1 MTVLVSQ
8 NSKIGS
14 TASED
19 AKQPKMKWII
29 QSFLDISEYT
39 PPHEVMEAITDTAA
53 LEEAVGLVVASWKA
67 DDGENGERFAS
78 VLKKAVSL
86 VQFFYPHHSFEA
98 KLGASLYTWFF
109 FYIDDCASPSAL
121 AAFHQHILLGSPQK
135 DVPLRH
141 FSEVLGGLYQH
152 WDPICAGSMVAAALE
167 FVSGNVL
174 ESRKDIN
181 EMRFRPTASSWPKY
195 LRAKTGMAPG
205 FSNALFPR
213 QAHPDLSAFI
223 QIIPD
228 IDDWMCLV
236 NDILSH
242 YKEDIAGETMGY
254 IPVRAETMQKHPTQ
268 VLVEMVQ
275 EAGELRMRI
284 VETLKGEPEA
294 LAAWMTCERGFIA
307 FHISN
312 KRYKLADLGFSPVMQ
327 I

>member
-1 MTVLVSQ
+1 MTVVTKKSIVS
-8 NSKIGS
+8 NG
-14 TASED
+14 AED
-19 AKQPKMKWII
+19 VKQQKMKWII

-39 PPHEVMEAITDTAA
+39 PPHEVMKAITSTAA
-53 LEEAVGLVVASWKA
+53 LEEAVRLEVASWNA
-67 DDGENGERFAS
+67 DDGENGKRFAS

-98 KLGASLYTWFF
+98 KLAASLYTWFF

-141 FSEVLGGLYQH
+141 FNEVLGSLYQH
-152 WDPICAGSMVAAALE
+152 WDPICANSMVAAALE

-174 ESRKDIN
+174 ESRKDIS
-181 EMRFRPTASSWPKY
+181 EMRVRPTASSWPQY

-205 FSNALFPR
+205 FSNAIFPK
-213 QAHPDLSAFI
+213 QAHPDLSAYI

-254 IPVRAETMQKHPTQ
+254 IPVRAETTQKHPTQ
-268 VLVEMVQ
+268 VLVEMVE

-284 VETLKGEPEA
+284 VETLKEEPDA
-294 LAAWMTCERGFIA
+294 LAAWKACERGFIA

-312 KRYKLADLGFSPVMQ
+312 KRYKLADLGFSPVNF
-327 I
+327 